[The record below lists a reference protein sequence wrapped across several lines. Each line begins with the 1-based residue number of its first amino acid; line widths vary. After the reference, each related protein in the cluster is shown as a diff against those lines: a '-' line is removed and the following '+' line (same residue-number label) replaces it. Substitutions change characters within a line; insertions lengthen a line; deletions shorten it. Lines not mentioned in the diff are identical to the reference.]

1 MGHSQTALASF
12 WLFSTTYLPPLL
24 WQLNVFL
31 ERPPNLLYFLYRDLE
46 GNSYLDP
53 VFNETVQ
60 IVEFDEGFDTEVF
73 FMYVTLAAAVILLL
87 FLVYTFLPGITYFWI
102 T

>member
-1 MGHSQTALASF
+1 MD
-12 WLFSTTYLPPLL
+12 YLPTSCKRSL
-24 WQLNVFL
+24 WTT
-31 ERPPNLLYFLYRDLE
+31 PNLLYFLYRDLE

-60 IVEFDEGFDTEVF
+60 IVEYDEGFDTEVF

-87 FLVYTFLPGITYFWI
+87 FLVYTFLPGITDFWI

>member
-1 MGHSQTALASF
+1 M
-12 WLFSTTYLPPLL
+12 
-24 WQLNVFL
+24 
-31 ERPPNLLYFLYRDLE
+31 E

-60 IVEFDEGFDTEVF
+60 IVEYDEGFDTEVF

-87 FLVYTFLPGITYFWI
+87 FLVYTFLPGMTDFWVTWI
-102 T
+102 KTSHTNFRQIIML

>member
-1 MGHSQTALASF
+1 M
-12 WLFSTTYLPPLL
+12 Y
-24 WQLNVFL
+24 VVC

-60 IVEFDEGFDTEVF
+60 IVEYDEGFDTEVF

-87 FLVYTFLPGITYFWI
+87 FLVYTFLPGMTDF
-102 T
+102 